1 MQNTPAATGMV
12 TVSAGDTVGFKGEM
26 LIFICCLPGSIPRSG
41 MYFYEVELD
50 QAVPLRSFN
59 FLEQ

>member
-41 MYFYEVELD
+41 MYFYELD
-50 QAVPLRSFN
+50 QAVSLRSFN